1 MSLPSYK
8 LSKTGGR
15 WWAEG
20 KLDSGRPFRVDCGAG
35 TSSRD
40 RADAVAEL
48 HVKNKL
54 KASHGAKAR
63 WKKFYA
69 NKATTRPAGNT
80 TAAAAPEP
88 LEQGNTEPPP
98 AAARPRLSDNELRA
112 KLLHLGD
119 ASSSGPEAVE
129 ADKVIGKDEPRYD
142 EQPEDEDDPGLTNE
156 EGELLADVLAT
167 GLTTGLV
174 WGVNRRLK
182 KRTPPMQA
190 EPHEKGLDWFQ
201 RGAAYNLK
209 KLLGTSATL
218 GPTGKMFVGAGIIV
232 GSMLMN
238 AEPID
243 PRDYQRAQ
251 EPAPPPPQPHAPAA
265 ANGAHQEPQ
274 QTSTSTSLAVQGGSP
289 LGVFGVGKTTAN

>member
-20 KLDSGRPFRVDCGAG
+20 KLDSGRPFRVDCGAASG
-35 TSSRD
+35 SRD

-48 HVKNKL
+48 HVKQKL
-54 KASHGAKAR
+54 RASVGAKAR

-69 NKATTRPAGNT
+69 NKSTTRSAGNT
-80 TAAAAPEP
+80 TAAAAPE
-88 LEQGNTEPPP
+88 LVEEGNTEP
-98 AAARPRLSDNELRA
+98 AAAPARPRLSDNELRA

-119 ASSSGPEAVE
+119 AGAGAEKESVD
-129 ADKVIGKDEPRYD
+129 ADEVIPPGGER
-142 EQPEDEDDPGLTNE
+142 EQPEEDEDDPGLTNE

-182 KRTPPMQA
+182 KRTPPQYA

-251 EPAPPPPQPHAPAA
+251 EPAPPPPAPHAAA
-265 ANGAHQEPQ
+265 APNGAQQEES
-274 QTSTSTSLAVQGGSP
+274 TSTATSLAVRDASSSP
-289 LGVFGVGKTTAN
+289 LGVFGVERKTN